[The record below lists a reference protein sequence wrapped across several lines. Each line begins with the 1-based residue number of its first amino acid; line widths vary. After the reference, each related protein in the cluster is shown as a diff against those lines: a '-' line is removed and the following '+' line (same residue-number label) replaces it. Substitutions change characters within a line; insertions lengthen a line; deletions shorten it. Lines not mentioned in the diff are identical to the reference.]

1 MPMSIPLRYFDIRWQ
16 GMANNQPI
24 RQDFPALN
32 TPVNHGAWSGN
43 SSSFQPMFSY
53 PADAFR
59 SLLRPSLQPTMQ
71 PLPEDDSS
79 AASSATLGESVESVA
94 PLRDDVAG
102 RPQASYW
109 TKPEIVGWQRCCA
122 LYQPPPPPILTS
134 SMDYY
139 NQRSLSPVSTE
150 LFQGRTSNPSRDIYT
165 YGGAG
170 WSPYG
175 SGCYV
180 PGYNSMNIFGGK
192 RFTGTSGTPEAPKR
206 THANLEHDGGHEQV
220 NKRQKNEREFS
231 TKFARVRENYSNN
244 NLHKPAATPP
254 VVKREYVES
263 KGLEISDDA
272 DDEES
277 INSPNFRHMAIGFTR
292 VFPWLGPDMNE
303 LTSAEEGDDYDS
315 DTDVDWELGDDYA
328 YQGLGEPGEA
338 GVDSLP
344 HNDDSNKENQG
355 PVEPISLSLRT
366 YESLH

>member
-1 MPMSIPLRYFDIRWQ
+1 MVLGPVIVLVSNPCSLTRPTRFDHYYAPLC
-16 GMANNQPI
+16 NQPCNH
-24 RQDFPALN
+24 FPRTIALL
-32 TPVNHGAWSGN
+32 
-43 SSSFQPMFSY
+43 
-53 PADAFR
+53 PAR
-59 SLLRPSLQPTMQ
+59 RH
-71 PLPEDDSS
+71 
-79 AASSATLGESVESVA
+79 SATLGESVESVA

-122 LYQPPPPPILTS
+122 LHQPPPPPILTS

-139 NQRSLSPVSTE
+139 NQRSFVSGFNRAIPRTVPP
-150 LFQGRTSNPSRDIYT
+150 FQPSFRSYSRPPFQQIPHEPYRNTSNPSRDIYT
-165 YGGAG
+165 FGGAG
-170 WSPYG
+170 WPPYG

-206 THANLEHDGGHEQV
+206 THANLEHNGGHEQV

-277 INSPNFRHMAIGFTR
+277 INSPNNFRHMAIGFTR

-315 DTDVDWELGDDYA
+315 DTDVDWELDDDYA
-328 YQGLGEPGEA
+328 HQGLGEPGEA

-355 PVEPISLSLRT
+355 PVEPIALSLRT